1 MLFSLTKLKK
11 LKGNEKL
18 PFTGLG
24 TIARTKTARS
34 FFLFTPAESL
44 PALALGLFTERATSR
59 LRNPAP
65 VLVLDTRS
73 RSGRSLKRCVQPGTG
88 CVLRLRQGDERPDS
102 QRALKRLLERFL
114 KPGRKNVYGGTHFEG
129 AEPGKTPDLHRITI
143 YCLNT
148 HVAGP
153 V

>member
-65 VLVLDTRS
+65 VLVLPILLAAGIAS
-73 RSGRSLKRCVQPGTG
+73 AFGSL
-88 CVLRLRQGDERPDS
+88 
-102 QRALKRLLERFL
+102 AI
-114 KPGRKNVYGGTHFEG
+114 RKSSY
-129 AEPGKTPDLHRITI
+129 
-143 YCLNT
+143 NT
-148 HVAGP
+148 WQ
-153 V
+153 